1 MTVLMILLRIIHIFS
16 GVFWVGV
23 SMFNIGFL
31 QPTVAATGAEGQK
44 VMQHLARNTR
54 LTAATY
60 TASTLVVLS
69 GVTMYGIISGGFQ
82 GGFLI
87 SAYGL
92 TLAIG
97 GVIGI
102 VVWVIVMIVIR
113 GIFTQMAAVG
123 AAIQKQGGPPTP
135 EQGATMKG
143 LSARLVQIG
152 QVALGLLMVTLLA
165 MSIAQYLR
173 F

>member
-1 MTVLMILLRIIHIFS
+1 MNILMIILRFIHIFA

-31 QPTVAATGAEGQK
+31 QPAVAATGAEGQK
-44 VMQHLARNTR
+44 VMQHLTRNTR

-69 GVTMYGIISGGFQ
+69 GVFMYGIISGGFQ
-82 GGFLI
+82 AGFF
-87 SAYGL
+87 ATGYGL
-92 TLAIG
+92 TLGIG
-97 GVIGI
+97 GVLGI
-102 VVWVIVMIVIR
+102 VAWIIVMVVIR

-135 EQGATMKG
+135 EQAATMRG
-143 LSARLVQIG
+143 LTGRLVQIG
-152 QVALGLLMVTLLA
+152 RTGLGLLLVTLLT
-165 MSIAQYLR
+165 MSIAQYVG